1 MAIRLGLA
9 AAPVNHMADLHSG
22 ATKSVDAWL
31 ESALESVDSAEDAV
45 LKVAQEIG
53 FEEDALHEIGMSV
66 REAAVNAVVHGNR
79 YNAQKKVHLEVWKSP
94 DGMTIRISDEGG
106 GFDIRK
112 IPDPLAEE
120 NLLRESGR
128 GLLLIQAYVDE
139 FQVRRLQPAG
149 SEVTMVK
156 YLNT

>member
-1 MAIRLGLA
+1 
-9 AAPVNHMADLHSG
+9 MADLHSG

-31 ESALESVDSAEDAV
+31 ESALQSVDSAEDVV
-45 LKVAQEIG
+45 LQVAQEIG

-106 GFDIRK
+106 GFDRAEG
-112 IPDPLAEE
+112 LAV
-120 NLLRESGR
+120 LCVSPGAHGGWRALRGKSITAISPFR
-128 GLLLIQAYVDE
+128 
-139 FQVRRLQPAG
+139 FM
-149 SEVTMVK
+149 TMSAS
-156 YLNT
+156 T